1 MAQRTARQWIINIFL
16 VIITLSF
23 LGISMAPLV
32 GGIISAISSPQPAAQ
47 VDPAQ
52 QRREELQEQL
62 RGYEAVLQ
70 REPKNQTA
78 LIEVVNL
85 RTQLGDIKGT
95 LEPLQTLADSYPD
108 QPQFRMALARTH
120 LELGDRNSSKAEL
133 KKILST
139 NPGFLMA
146 LDRLIQLELEDKR
159 PEAAIGV
166 IKEVLDSAETANKI
180 QPNSVDVATVQ
191 WILGEVYREQKR
203 YPEAIAAYE
212 AGIKADDKN
221 FRPYLGKAQVFRAQE
236 KPAEATAMFT
246 KAIELAPPE
255 FKDRVK
261 SLAQPTPSVTVT
273 VEPLVE
279 PSPTASPK
287 AN

>member
-1 MAQRTARQWIINIFL
+1 VAQRTARQWFINIVL

-23 LGISMAPLV
+23 LGISMAPLL
-32 GGIISAISSPQPAAQ
+32 GSIISAISSPQQTNTAK

-52 QRREELQEQL
+52 RRIEELKEQL
-62 RGYEAVLQ
+62 RGYEAVLK

-95 LEPLQTLADSYPD
+95 LEPLQTLANAYPD

-120 LELGDRNSSKAEL
+120 LELGDRNTSKAEL

-221 FRPYLGKAQVFRAQE
+221 FRPYLGKAQVLRAQE
-236 KPAEATAMFT
+236 NIAEATALFS

-261 SLAQPTPSVTVT
+261 SIAQPAPTVT
-273 VEPLVE
+273 VEPVPE
-279 PSPTASPK
+279 GSPTGKP
-287 AN
+287 N